1 MIRILMLNCEFPPI
15 GGGAANMNW
24 YFLKEVAKH
33 HDVELDLITSGVN
46 HTSISHDFGS
56 NINIRKVNVWK
67 KNLHHWTFREML
79 VYLIKA
85 YFLAFK
91 LVLKNKYDLIHAVFG
106 FPSGLI
112 AYLLRKK
119 VPYVVSM
126 RGSDVPMF
134 NSRFSFGYKLIRP
147 LIKKIWASASALTA
161 NSKGLKELA
170 LLTDPQINIRII
182 PNGVDNDEF
191 SPFVAEPGN
200 GTRLL
205 TVARLIDRKG
215 IDYLIKSLS
224 DLKDIIPGISLTIVG
239 SGDKQNELEA
249 LVKKR
254 ELSESVKFLG
264 EVPHNELAAIYS
276 SHDVF
281 VLPSFNEGMS
291 NAMLEAMASGLPIVT
306 TATGGTS
313 ELLNGNAVIIEK
325 GSSDSIRDALRTIIS
340 DKDKLSEMKRLSLER
355 SKDFSWSKTAQEYF
369 NFYDEA
375 IKVH

>member
-1 MIRILMLNCEFPPI
+1 MKRVLMLNCEFPPI

-46 HTSISHDFGS
+46 HTSINHDFGS
-56 NINIRKVNVWK
+56 NINIRKINVWK
-67 KNLHHWTFREML
+67 KNLHHWTFREMMI
-79 VYLIKA
+79 YSIRA
-85 YFLAFK
+85 YFIALRLIF
-91 LVLKNKYDLIHAVFG
+91 KNKYDIVHAVFG

-112 AYLLRKK
+112 AYLLPKK
-119 VPYVVSM
+119 IPYVVSM

-134 NSRFSFGYKLIRP
+134 NTRFTFAYNFIRP
-147 LIKKIWASASALTA
+147 LIKKIWGSASALTA
-161 NSKGLKELA
+161 NSQGLKELA
-170 LLTDPQINIRII
+170 LLTDPQIDIRII
-182 PNGVDNDEF
+182 PNGVDNYEF
-191 SPFVAEPGN
+191 SPNVAERGN

-224 DLKDIIPGISLTIVG
+224 ELKDTFPDISLTIVG
-239 SGDKQNELEA
+239 SGDKKNELEA
-249 LVKKR
+249 LVMER
-254 ELSESVKFLG
+254 ELSSTVKFLG

-281 VLPSFNEGMS
+281 ILPSFNEGMS

-306 TATGGTS
+306 TATGGTM

-325 GSSDSIRDALRTIIS
+325 GSSDSIRDALRAIIS
-340 DKDKLSEMKRLSLER
+340 DKDKLNEMERLSIER
-355 SKDFSWSKTAQEYF
+355 ARDFSWSKTVQEYF

-375 IKVH
+375 IKVY

>member
-1 MIRILMLNCEFPPI
+1 MLNCEFPPI

-33 HDVELDLITSGVN
+33 HDVEIDLITSGLN
-46 HTSISHDFGS
+46 HTTINHDFGS

-67 KNLHHWTFREML
+67 KNLHHWTLREMMI
-79 VYLIKA
+79 YTIKA
-85 YFLAFK
+85 YFIASRLM
-91 LVLKNKYDLIHAVFG
+91 LKNKYDLVHAVFG

-126 RGSDVPMF
+126 RGSDVPFF
-134 NSRFSFGYKLIRP
+134 NTRFTFGYKLIGP

-170 LLTDPQINIRII
+170 LLTDPQIDIRVI
-182 PNGVDNDEF
+182 PNGVDNNEF
-191 SPFVAEPGN
+191 SPLVAESGK

-205 TVARLIDRKG
+205 TVARLINRKG
-215 IDYLIKSLS
+215 IDYLIRSLS
-224 DLKDIIPGISLTIVG
+224 ELKDTIPDLSLTIVG
-239 SGDKQNELEA
+239 SGNIQSELEA

-254 ELSESVKFLG
+254 ELSDSVKFLG

-291 NAMLEAMASGLPIVT
+291 NAILEAMASGLPIVT
-306 TATGGTS
+306 TETGGTM
-313 ELLNGNAVIIEK
+313 EMLNGNAVIIEK
-325 GSSDSIRDALRTIIS
+325 GSSDSIRDALRTILP
-340 DKDKLSEMKRLSLER
+340 DKEKLNEMRRLSLER
-355 SKDFSWSKTAQEYF
+355 AKDFSWSKTVHEYF
-369 NFYDEA
+369 DFYDEA
-375 IKVH
+375 LRVY